1 MVIYGGA
8 SLAVYMHGVTKELF
22 KLVQASKTVRDRV
35 EAQHQASPSDSLSN
49 SYVAPNLT
57 QPKDTEDLYA
67 NLLWRMNQRSEFRVV
82 IDVIAGASAGAIN
95 GAMLS
100 KALVHDLSLDAQT
113 EVWLDKADVEHLT
126 DDTVNSWRRI
136 YTLPFLKAV
145 TRMFPARFRANS
157 ETRAKLEKF
166 LRKAW
171 LAPPLSG
178 KRLCNI
184 LLSALQEVSNTP
196 NTEATA
202 GQQSSLLP
210 HGQRLD
216 FYASITDLFGY
227 PRSFRLNESTVIHEA
242 EHAIAARLVHI
253 ETDKGR
259 KASDFRDSNNPALV
273 WAARASSS
281 YAGAFA
287 PFHHTELMEVLNDR
301 GQTWDP
307 TDFLQRKVLLQDTQ
321 PASDVFDPADRYFV
335 DGGIVNNKPFA
346 AALEALHHR
355 PADRTIDRCIVYI
368 EPIPNQNDERDPKQF
383 LKFFGTIRAAVSTI
397 PRNQP
402 ILAELTEVADRDAN
416 ARINQRLVNKNRV
429 HVDALV
435 AGNRSDPMQ
444 TPDADELSQLRAL
457 MRSTARN
464 EMGVAFDAY
473 KQRRVWRLSEGL
485 VKEWQVLLPGQE
497 SKDTELAMIE
507 TMERWLEQDSAETSD
522 PHGTFLHRF
531 DVTYRIRRLQFMI
544 RSINARFAKID
555 EHSPDGASIGGLKL
569 QSYAMLQKLY
579 GMRRAQNLQSFVLEQ
594 IRTASTELP
603 LPPRTAVT
611 MLRLLSRTL
620 RLPVI
625 DRETDEMIVEHCKIL
640 HDVRLRNSLIADY
653 AGFAMYDVLL
663 TSGGT
668 EMHDTDPLTRLRVER
683 VSPEDSKGLRDHFKG
698 LRSSDLMSFAGFFN
712 RSFREHDYLW
722 GRLNGADRAVD
733 LLSGAAGDLLDDA
746 GTAEMRRALFLA
758 VLDSEQAKLTQA
770 QPLLA
775 RLRKELSD
783 S

>member
-1 MVIYGGA
+1 
-8 SLAVYMHGVTKELF
+8 
-22 KLVQASKTVRDRV
+22 
-35 EAQHQASPSDSLSN
+35 
-49 SYVAPNLT
+49 
-57 QPKDTEDLYA
+57 
-67 NLLWRMNQRSEFRVV
+67 
-82 IDVIAGASAGAIN
+82 
-95 GAMLS
+95 
-100 KALVHDLSLDAQT
+100 
-113 EVWLDKADVEHLT
+113 
-126 DDTVNSWRRI
+126 
-136 YTLPFLKAV
+136 
-145 TRMFPARFRANS
+145 
-157 ETRAKLEKF
+157 
-166 LRKAW
+166 
-171 LAPPLSG
+171 
-178 KRLCNI
+178 
-184 LLSALQEVSNTP
+184 
-196 NTEATA
+196 
-202 GQQSSLLP
+202 
-210 HGQRLD
+210 
-216 FYASITDLFGY
+216 
-227 PRSFRLNESTVIHEA
+227 
-242 EHAIAARLVHI
+242 
-253 ETDKGR
+253 
-259 KASDFRDSNNPALV
+259 
-273 WAARASSS
+273 
-281 YAGAFA
+281 
-287 PFHHTELMEVLNDR
+287 
-301 GQTWDP
+301 
-307 TDFLQRKVLLQDTQ
+307 
-321 PASDVFDPADRYFV
+321 
-335 DGGIVNNKPFA
+335 
-346 AALEALHHR
+346 
-355 PADRTIDRCIVYI
+355 
-368 EPIPNQNDERDPKQF
+368 
-383 LKFFGTIRAAVSTI
+383 
-397 PRNQP
+397 
-402 ILAELTEVADRDAN
+402 
-416 ARINQRLVNKNRV
+416 
-429 HVDALV
+429 
-435 AGNRSDPMQ
+435 
-444 TPDADELSQLRAL
+444 

-555 EHSPDGASIGGLKL
+555 EHSPDGASIGELKL